1 MRCSACDKK
10 LTDYEAT
17 RKSAES
23 LEYLDLC
30 NECYS
35 YIAEDVPAIDRP
47 DLRSIADEEEIRNDN
62 DLEYE

>member
-1 MRCSACDKK
+1 MRCTACDKV

-35 YIAEDVPAIDRP
+35 YIAEDVPAIDRE
-47 DLRSIADEEEIRNDN
+47 DLRDIADEEELRND
-62 DLEYE
+62 DLEYD

>member
-1 MRCSACDKK
+1 MRCTACDKI

-35 YIAEDVPAIDRP
+35 YIVDDVPAIDRE
-47 DLRSIADEEEIRNDN
+47 DLREAADEEEIRNDN
-62 DLEYE
+62 LEYD

>member
-1 MRCSACDKK
+1 MRCTACDKV

-30 NECYS
+30 NQCYA
-35 YIAEDVPAIDRP
+35 YIAEDVPAIDRE
-47 DLRSIADEEEIRNDN
+47 DLRDIADEEELRND
-62 DLEYE
+62 DLEYD

>member
-1 MRCSACDKK
+1 MRCTACDKI

-35 YIAEDVPAIDRP
+35 YIVADVPAIDRE
-47 DLRSIADEEEIRNDN
+47 DLREAADEEEIRD
-62 DLEYE
+62 DWES